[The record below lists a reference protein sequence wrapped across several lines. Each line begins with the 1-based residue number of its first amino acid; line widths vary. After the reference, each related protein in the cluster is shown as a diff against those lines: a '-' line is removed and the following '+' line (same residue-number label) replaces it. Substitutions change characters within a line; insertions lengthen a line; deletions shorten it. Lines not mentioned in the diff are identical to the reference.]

1 MDRGECTGTSWLL
14 IPTVSLTWLRS
25 SLFLCSCLPLRTALF
40 WNQYGVLF
48 NRPPAL
54 RIQPVA
60 RLSIHPVAMAAVCIL
75 TPFAVKT
82 KSLAA
87 HLDTSARLS
96 TLEQSVQ
103 VRYVPFSY
111 LMTSRATNS
120 FEPCAAIQAVTG
132 SLKPADL
139 NFPCGQFQGQDC
151 KCATLCMPG
160 PEYNASSSQPTC
172 LVLGDS
178 VSIGYTP
185 HLVAMLNDSCF
196 VQHSP
201 WSSDGGACS
210 TSYALSCIDVFTSTA
225 QLYPIKPNVY
235 LFNFGLHDYNLNSA
249 AFFDEYV
256 SELTKIRDRLLQSG
270 AKVLWATT
278 TPVPY
283 SSDINDVVNI
293 LNEKALS
300 EVMNPAQIPSVD
312 LYQAVI
318 DRCGPSP
325 FWNCPISLNR
335 PGKPNVHYNS
345 DGYQYLA
352 SVISPAIKKLLET
365 V

>member
-1 MDRGECTGTSWLL
+1 MMGKYRDVVDSNGV
-14 IPTVSLTWLRS
+14 IDMAVAFALTAT
-25 SLFLCSCLPLRTALF
+25 SLFAFACGIALEPTRCPVQSTSCPANTTCCKAVYSSSG
-40 WNQYGVLF
+40 YGCCMH
-48 NRPPAL
+48 
-54 RIQPVA
+54 
-60 RLSIHPVAMAAVCIL
+60 SDAVCCEDQ
-75 TPFAVKT
+75 
-82 KSLAA
+82 KSCCPSGYNC
-87 HLDTSARLS
+87 TTLS
-96 TLEQSVQ
+96 TGVACISKA
-103 VRYVPFSY
+103 RS
-111 LMTSRATNS
+111 A
-120 FEPCAAIQAVTG
+120 
-132 SLKPADL
+132 KPEDL

-160 PEYNASSSQPTC
+160 PEYNASTSKPNC
-172 LVLGDS
+172 LILGDS

-185 HLVAMLNDSCF
+185 HVISMLNDSCF

-235 LFNFGLHDYNLNSA
+235 LFNFGLHDYNLNSE

-270 AKVLWATT
+270 ARLLWATT

-283 SSDINDVVNI
+283 SSEINDVVNI
-293 LNEKALS
+293 LNGRALS
-300 EVMNPAQIPSVD
+300 EVMNPAHIPKVD

-318 DRCGPSP
+318 DRCGLPP
-325 FWNCPISLNR
+325 YWNCSISLNR
-335 PGKPNVHYNS
+335 PGSPNVHYNS

-352 SVISPAIKKLLET
+352 SLISPAIKNLLKT
-365 V
+365 A